1 MTKRARNHA
10 SDVRGLGR
18 LAVEATLGVTGVV
31 EAMHH
36 SITRVPFPIGKR
48 PVFLVLHLHRLSC
61 RRCGKLRQDC
71 REVAPARKSY
81 SFALAT
87 LVLDLCKEMSLSAV
101 AKHLQLDWHLCKDIL
116 KSDLGRRRER
126 IRLRRVRRS
135 APTASFGSVAS

>member
-1 MTKRARNHA
+1 MPGLAFGPRILSSSA
-10 SDVRGLGR
+10 SLSTQQGRSVVTVR
-18 LAVEATLGVTGVV
+18 TL
-31 EAMHH
+31 
-36 SITRVPFPIGKR
+36 PIGKR
-48 PVFLVLHLHRLSC
+48 P
-61 RRCGKLRQDC
+61 
-71 REVAPARKSY
+71 EVAPARKSY
-81 SFALAT
+81 AFALAT